1 MIKVYTL
8 AIERPFA
15 IQPIAGLPLMTL
27 QEARQWQESAK
38 AMGKPCLVIN
48 TKAC

>member
-1 MIKVYTL
+1 MSKTYTL
-8 AIERPFA
+8 AIERPFT

-27 QEARQWQESAK
+27 QEARDWQQVA
-38 AMGKPCLVIN
+38 ATMGKACLVIN